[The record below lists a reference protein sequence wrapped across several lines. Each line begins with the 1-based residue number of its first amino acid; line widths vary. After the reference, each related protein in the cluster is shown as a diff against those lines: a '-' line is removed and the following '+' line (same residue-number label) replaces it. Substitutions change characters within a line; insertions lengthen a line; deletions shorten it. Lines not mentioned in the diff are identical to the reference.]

1 MTRLSTGMFGA
12 AIRLEQMKVSE
23 PNMCCMQ
30 HTVLWRSVMKR
41 FVGFVFMLFATCAL
55 SFAQAQ
61 ENVLWSFGSVPND
74 GSGPVSS
81 LVLDNA
87 GNLYGTTPY
96 GGTAGGGIVF
106 ELSPQSDGS
115 WNETILYNFC
125 SLTNC
130 LDGKNPEASL
140 VMDAAGN
147 LYGTTEYGG
156 NQFQSGCGFGG
167 AEGCGTAF
175 ELSPQSGDW
184 VEQVIYNF
192 CSDFDGTYCIDGM
205 SPVAPLTFDASG
217 NLYGTSEA
225 GEGGDVF
232 RLTPSSDGWRE
243 TVLYNFCSIMRGH
256 YCVDGDGPMAGV
268 TFDKSGN
275 LFGTTEYGGRYS
287 HGVVFELSP
296 SGGGWSEEVV
306 LNFYI
311 SGASV
316 SPVSFDSAGNLY
328 STTPEV
334 AFQLNAKHQSY
345 RSLAF
350 SQDTGNQSHGG
361 LLVDAQRSVLFGT
374 SANQGATGFGT
385 VWEVNPAR
393 QLVPIYNFCSQTNC
407 TDGAEPESELIENQ
421 LGNVY
426 GTAKEGGDFGDGV
439 VFEVIP

>member
-1 MTRLSTGMFGA
+1 MIGRGFRQVPAMK
-12 AIRLEQMKVSE
+12 KVSE
-23 PNMCCMQ
+23 SLCATLMA
-30 HTVLWRSVMKR
+30 LSL
-41 FVGFVFMLFATCAL
+41 LFATCVL

-61 ENVLWSFGSVPND
+61 ENVLWSFGSAPDD

-96 GGTAGGGIVF
+96 GGTGNGTGFGGVVF

-130 LDGKNPEASL
+130 LDGKTPEAAL

-147 LYGTTEYGG
+147 LYGATEYGG
-156 NQFQSGCGFGG
+156 NQFRSGCNFGG

-175 ELSPQSGDW
+175 ELSPQSGGW
-184 VEQVIYNF
+184 IEKVIYNF
-192 CSDFDGTYCIDGM
+192 CSDFDGTYCTDGM

-217 NLYGTSEA
+217 SLYGTSEA
-225 GEGGDVF
+225 GGGGDVF
-232 RLTPSSDGWRE
+232 KLTPSSDGWKE

-287 HGVVFELSP
+287 HGVVFKLTPIGSGWTEEAIFDFYV
-296 SGGGWSEEVV
+296 SGG
-306 LNFYI
+306 
-311 SGASV
+311 SV

-328 STTPEV
+328 STCPS
-334 AFQLNAKHQSY
+334 F
-345 RSLAF
+345 
-350 SQDTGNQSHGG
+350 
-361 LLVDAQRSVLFGT
+361 
-374 SANQGATGFGT
+374 
-385 VWEVNPAR
+385 
-393 QLVPIYNFCSQTNC
+393 
-407 TDGAEPESELIENQ
+407 
-421 LGNVY
+421 
-426 GTAKEGGDFGDGV
+426 
-439 VFEVIP
+439 